1 MATLIFVILV
11 SSFFL
16 AACIAFTK
24 ARTAKELIGNA
35 AAAGYVI
42 GGLVMGSIYELYKI
56 VVLP

>member
-16 AACIAFTK
+16 AAAIAFTK
-24 ARTAKELIGNA
+24 AHTTKELIGNA

-56 VVLP
+56 IVLP